1 MLRAEIVF
9 FYSLVKHQRTMD
21 PLPVPIEV
29 FASGEVMIWLD
40 PSGVICLKT
49 VNPHNDPV
57 ELAEH
62 EALEIAEALTRL
74 VRAQR

>member
-1 MLRAEIVF
+1 
-9 FYSLVKHQRTMD
+9 MD
-21 PLPVPIEV
+21 HAPLPTEE
-29 FASGEVMIWLD
+29 FASGEVVIWLD
-40 PSGVICLKT
+40 PSGAICLKT
-49 VNPHNDPV
+49 ANPHNDPV

>member
-1 MLRAEIVF
+1 MV
-9 FYSLVKHQRTMD
+9 S
-21 PLPVPIEV
+21 VPRQVEE
-29 FASGEVMIWLD
+29 FASGEVVIWLD

-49 VNPHNDPV
+49 VKPHNDPV

-62 EALEIAEALTRL
+62 EALEIADALTRF

>member
-1 MLRAEIVF
+1 MV
-9 FYSLVKHQRTMD
+9 
-21 PLPVPIEV
+21 PVPLQVEE
-29 FASGEVMIWLD
+29 FASGEVVIWLD
-40 PSGVICLKT
+40 PSGVICIKT

-62 EALEIAEALTRL
+62 EALEIADALTRF

>member
-1 MLRAEIVF
+1 
-9 FYSLVKHQRTMD
+9 MD
-21 PLPVPIEV
+21 PAPVPIEV

-40 PSGVICLKT
+40 PSGAICLKT

-62 EALEIAEALTRL
+62 EAMEIVEALTRL
-74 VRAQR
+74 LRAQK

>member
-1 MLRAEIVF
+1 MAAGH
-9 FYSLVKHQRTMD
+9 FYVKHRSTMD
-21 PLPVPIEV
+21 HVPVPIEE

-40 PSGVICLKT
+40 PSGAICLKT
-49 VNPHNDPV
+49 VTPHNDPV

-74 VRAQR
+74 VRTQR

>member
-1 MLRAEIVF
+1 MD
-9 FYSLVKHQRTMD
+9 LV
-21 PLPVPIEV
+21 PVPIQE
-29 FASGEVMIWLD
+29 FASGEIMIWLD
-40 PSGVICLKT
+40 PGGAICLKT
-49 VNPHNDPV
+49 VNSHNDPV

>member
-1 MLRAEIVF
+1 
-9 FYSLVKHQRTMD
+9 MD
-21 PLPVPIEV
+21 PVPVPVEV
-29 FASGEVMIWLD
+29 FASGEVMVWLD

-49 VNPHNDPV
+49 VNSHGDPV

-74 VRAQR
+74 VQAQR